1 MCKIL
6 LKDLK
11 NEDSFTEVDFRGC
24 KFLTNTYLSSKTF
37 ESCNF
42 KNCNLAG
49 VNLYLTE
56 LSNTDLTDANLT
68 NALLK
73 HTRFTDSDLTGA
85 NLSGAYA
92 TGAFFDNTVL
102 TGVVLTGADLIK
114 ASFFDSVLTGAD
126 LTGADLTNATLS
138 EGNFIKSLLIGSNLT
153 KSYLDDANLTDAN
166 LTDANLTNA
175 YVANANLKGAILT
188 NANLTEANLKG
199 AILKGAKLTKANL
212 RGANLI
218 GADLTGADLTG
229 ADLTDADLS
238 GANLESADL
247 SNSNLTGTNLIYT
260 RLDNVNLSNI
270 SSSGQSQ
277 IREQILDQDKYKS
290 KKVVKVLEN
299 NKPSS
304 KITNDGYNPT
314 TNGYQN
320 VTEWLKNKNNL
331 VFIIDGKPLCLERDL
346 FRLDSIQTNYILY
359 PCDISEQKYV
369 KNVSKNELSFIDIGK
384 FNLKENTVINYKKFL
399 DAINES
405 KNQVFL
411 INRMNPLSKTTLFNE
426 ETIININIF
435 NKVLLEYSKNTIYQ
449 EITDHLLNGKSLTD
463 EGMKNISYIDQ
474 CFMEYAQVT
483 KDDNMIVYR
492 GMKKPYGIEK
502 GESMVI
508 LNYIS
513 TTANKNPNVINVF
526 QDDNYFTYGHTK
538 HLKPKTMPQHINNC
552 CLYEI
557 KIEKGI
563 PFIDMRYSTESENE
577 REIMLPRNLLITCTG
592 GYVSTKPD
600 MYITTMVI
608 KKTTKNQ
615 FKSIKRKQCT
625 EFTEATIS
633 PFDITIIE
641 HKNKHT
647 VSRKNKKGS
656 VKTKTV
662 RKSRFSVVSKI

>member
-1 MCKIL
+1 MSLCKISL
-6 LKDLK
+6 KELKD
-11 NEDSFTEVDFRGC
+11 EDSFTKVDFRGC
-24 KFLTNTYLSSKTF
+24 NFLTNTYLSNKTF

-42 KNCNLAG
+42 KNCNLTEA
-49 VNLYLTE
+49 NLYMAE
-56 LSNTDLTDANLT
+56 LSNSDLTDANLT
-68 NALLK
+68 NTLLK
-73 HTRFTDSDLTGA
+73 DIRFTDSDLTGA
-85 NLSGAYA
+85 NLTGAYA
-92 TGAFFDNTVL
+92 TGAFFNNTVL
-102 TGVVLTGADLIK
+102 TGTDFTGADLTK
-114 ASFFDSVLTGAD
+114 VSFLDSVLTGAD
-126 LTGADLTNATLS
+126 FTGADLTKASLTEAS
-138 EGNFIKSLLIGSNLT
+138 FIKSLLIGSNLT

-166 LTDANLTNA
+166 LTNANLTNA
-175 YVANANLKGAILT
+175 YVVNANLEGANLT
-188 NANLTEANLKG
+188 NANLTETN
-199 AILKGAKLTKANL
+199 LKGAKLTKANL
-212 RGANLI
+212 TGANLTGANLT

-238 GANLESADL
+238 GADLASANLT
-247 SNSNLTGTNLIYT
+247 NSNLTGSNLMYT
-260 RLDNVNLSNI
+260 RLDNVNFSNI
-270 SSSGQSQ
+270 KSSGQSQ

-290 KKVVKVLEN
+290 KKVARVLEN

-320 VTEWLKNKNNL
+320 VSEWLKNKNNL
-331 VFIIDGKPLCLERDL
+331 VFIIDGKPLCLQRDL
-346 FRLDSIQTNYILY
+346 FRLDSIQMNYILY
-359 PCDISEQKYV
+359 PCDISERKYV
-369 KNVSKNELSFIDIGK
+369 KTVSKNELSFIDLGK
-384 FNLKENTVINYKKFL
+384 FNLKENTVINYKNFL
-399 DAINES
+399 GAINES

-411 INRMNPLSKTTLFNE
+411 INRMNPSSKTTLFNE
-426 ETIININIF
+426 EAIININIF

-449 EITDHLLNGKSLTD
+449 DITDHLIHGKSLTD
-463 EGMKNISYIDQ
+463 EGMKHISYIDQ

-483 KDDNMIVYR
+483 TDNDMIVYR

-526 QDDNYFTYGHTK
+526 QDQNYFSYGHTK

-552 CLYEI
+552 CVYEI

-577 REIMLPRNLLITCTG
+577 REILLPRNLLITCTG
-592 GYVSTKPD
+592 GYVSTNPE

-615 FKSIKRKQCT
+615 FKSIKRKQCS
-625 EFTEATIS
+625 EFIEATIS

-641 HKNKHT
+641 RRNKHT
-647 VSRKNKKGS
+647 TTRKNKKTV
-656 VKTKTV
+656 VKSKKTA
-662 RKSRFSVVSKI
+662 RKSRL

>member
-1 MCKIL
+1 MCKIS
-6 LKDLK
+6 LKELK

-24 KFLTNTYLSSKTF
+24 NFLTNTYLSNKTF

-42 KNCNLAG
+42 KNCNLTG
-49 VNLYLTE
+49 VNLYQSE
-56 LSNTDLTDANLT
+56 LSNSDLTEANLT
-68 NALLK
+68 NTLLK
-73 HTRFTDSDLTGA
+73 DTRFTDSDLTGA
-85 NLSGAYA
+85 NLSGAYV
-92 TGAFFDNTVL
+92 TGAFFNNSVL
-102 TGVVLTGADLIK
+102 TGADLTGADLIK
-114 ASFFDSVLTGAD
+114 ASFLDSVLTGAD
-126 LTGADLTNATLS
+126 LTGADLTKATLS
-138 EGNFIKSLLIGSNLT
+138 EVNFIKSLLIGCNLT

-166 LTDANLTNA
+166 LTTANLTSA
-175 YVANANLKGAILT
+175 YVANAILKGANLT
-188 NANLTEANLKG
+188 NANLTEVN
-199 AILKGAKLTKANL
+199 LKGAKLTKANL
-212 RGANLI
+212 TGANLKGANLI

-229 ADLTDADLS
+229 ADLTNADLS
-238 GANLESADL
+238 GANLTSANL
-247 SNSNLTGTNLIYT
+247 TNSNLTGTNLIYT

-270 SSSGQSQ
+270 KSSGQSE

-290 KKVVKVLEN
+290 KKVVRVLED

-304 KITNDGYNPT
+304 KITNNGYNPT
-314 TNGYQN
+314 TNRHQN
-320 VTEWLKNKNNL
+320 VSEWLKNKNNL

-346 FRLDSIQTNYILY
+346 FRLDSIQMNYILY
-359 PCDISEQKYV
+359 PCDISEKKYV
-369 KNVSKNELSFIDIGK
+369 KSVTKNELSFIDIGK
-384 FNLKENTVINYKKFL
+384 FNLKENTVINYKNFL
-399 DAINES
+399 GAINES

-411 INRMNPLSKTTLFNE
+411 IDRMNPLSKKTLFNE

-435 NKVLLEYSKNTIYQ
+435 NKVLLEYSKNTIY
-449 EITDHLLNGKSLTD
+449 EDITNHLVNGKSLSD
-463 EGMKNISYIDQ
+463 EGMKHISYIDQ

-502 GESMVI
+502 GESIVI
-508 LNYIS
+508 LNYVS

-526 QDDNYFTYGHTK
+526 QDENYFAYGHTK

-577 REIMLPRNLLITCTG
+577 REILLPRNLMITCTG
-592 GYVSTKPD
+592 GYVSSNPE
-600 MYITTMVI
+600 MYITTLVI

-625 EFTEATIS
+625 EFNEATIS

-641 HKNKHT
+641 HQNKHT
-647 VSRKNKKGS
+647 VTRKNQKS
-656 VKTKTV
+656 LMKTKTKTKTI
-662 RKSRFSVVSKI
+662 RK